1 MTQTDISDIILSPH
15 HQHSFNTNQVPC
27 YQSYT
32 EHVVSRMRIFNRFCN
47 RLYKTFLFFIKS
59 PTAMGCRLLLKGMFV
74 AEQKLNKST
83 YTFGRKLINS
93 RTNFPRHS
101 AVFRCVSIA
110 QLFLLKGNVLNTK
123 SVLSH
128 ASGSPQY

>member
-1 MTQTDISDIILSPH
+1 
-15 HQHSFNTNQVPC
+15 
-27 YQSYT
+27 
-32 EHVVSRMRIFNRFCN
+32 
-47 RLYKTFLFFIKS
+47 
-59 PTAMGCRLLLKGMFV
+59 MGCRLLLKGMFV

-93 RTNFPRHS
+93 RNNFPQHI
-101 AVFRCVSIA
+101 AVFRCVSIE
-110 QLFLLKGNVLNTK
+110 QVFLLKDKVLHTK